1 MGCCRFGL
9 VEMGGGGGVGVE
21 LANKW
26 FFFFMPHM
34 CVNEKERSNKKR
46 NGNMNSKTKVC
57 VFVSV

>member
-26 FFFFMPHM
+26 VFFYASHV
-34 CVNEKERSNKKR
+34 CKRERKKQQEKKR
-46 NGNMNSKTKVC
+46 QHE
-57 VFVSV
+57 

>member
-9 VEMGGGGGVGVE
+9 VEMGGGRIGEQVFF
-21 LANKW
+21 

>member
-9 VEMGGGGGVGVE
+9 VEMGGGRIGEQVF
-21 LANKW
+21 

>member
-9 VEMGGGGGVGVE
+9 VEMGGGGGRIGEQVF
-21 LANKW
+21 